1 MVVHKAYLIL
11 FLDKSIYD
19 SIELPKGYVPC
30 YGDDP
35 HYYYDLIV
43 GNEDLNYWNH
53 FKSNNIDEILEKI
66 KSLGD
71 RKKR

>member
-19 SIELPKGYVPC
+19 KIELPKGYVPC
-30 YGDDP
+30 YGDEP

-43 GNEDLNYWNH
+43 GNEDLDYPNY
-53 FKSNNIDEILEKI
+53 FKSNNIDEILERV
-66 KSLGD
+66 KSLG
-71 RKKR
+71 KKR